1 MPLVVNSSALK
12 SANHFIHPSH
22 IARPAFPV
30 NRRFAGEIPLQAEW
44 NAYSAGRV
52 DLRVDRG
59 RFKNH
64 MIFWEAPVP
73 TADDTEGRPS
83 HEQQATRPP
92 RASINAFG
100 TDRG

>member
-1 MPLVVNSSALK
+1 MGQYW
-12 SANHFIHPSH
+12 FIV
-22 IARPAFPV
+22 IC
-30 NRRFAGEIPLQAEW
+30 GENLL
-44 NAYSAGRV
+44 GRV